1 MSSEKLKNLGL
12 KITVPRL
19 KIYQLFHEPGLK
31 HLSAYEIQE
40 TFSQSDT
47 KINLATIYRVLNQ
60 FEELGI
66 ITRHD
71 FDDDRAVYELTD
83 SNHHDH
89 IVCNSCGKVIEFFD
103 EIIENRQIEIAK
115 KHNFNMLDHCMIM
128 YGVCESCNH

>member
-19 KIYQLFHEPGLK
+19 KIYQLFHEPDRK

-40 TFSQSDT
+40 ILHTSDA

-60 FEELGI
+60 FEELGL

-71 FDDDRAVYELTD
+71 FDEDRAVYELTD
-83 SNHHDH
+83 SEHHDH
-89 IVCNSCGKVIEFFD
+89 IVCNSCGKVIEFCD
-103 EIIENRQIEIAK
+103 DIIEERQSQIAK
-115 KHNFNMLDHCMIM
+115 KHNFTMLDHCLII
-128 YGVCESCNH
+128 YGSCEDCSL